1 MDESNEVDE
10 IERIQQEIESL
21 LAEDLEEKPKVDY
34 AAALKEKNR
43 KIKEYKQKLEELEA
57 KLNSAPPPEG
67 DTNAGDTDTAESV
80 KPPVGKQ
87 DVASQNA
94 NSQNATQPAIDE
106 SVKSSDETSEFSEEE
121 LKETIKQITDYCD
134 ELENKYQ
141 DSDYPF
147 SRAEVLLEIQKM
159 TDGHIKDLSII
170 ENTYLALRHKKQ
182 EEIQKAREN
191 ASTMITSTGGG
202 GKEYSPQ
209 NLDEAFNMIKK
220 K

>member
-87 DVASQNA
+87 DVASQMA
-94 NSQNATQPAIDE
+94 NKQLASDE

-134 ELENKYQ
+134 ELESKYK

-182 EEIQKAREN
+182 EGDSKAREN
-191 ASTMITSTGGG
+191 ASTIITSTGGG
-202 GKEYSPQ
+202 GKNILLQTIE
-209 NLDEAFNMIKK
+209 
-220 K
+220 

>member
-87 DVASQNA
+87 DVASQMA
-94 NSQNATQPAIDE
+94 NKQLASDE
-106 SVKSSDETSEFSEEE
+106 SVKSSDETSEFSDEE

-134 ELENKYQ
+134 ELENKYK

-182 EEIQKAREN
+182 EEIKKAREN

>member
-87 DVASQNA
+87 DVASQMA
-94 NSQNATQPAIDE
+94 NKQLASDE

-134 ELENKYQ
+134 ELENKYK

-191 ASTMITSTGGG
+191 ASTIITSTGGG
-202 GKEYSPQ
+202 GKEYTPQ

>member
-87 DVASQNA
+87 DVASQMA
-94 NSQNATQPAIDE
+94 NKQLASDE
-106 SVKSSDETSEFSEEE
+106 SVKSSDETSEFSDEE

-134 ELENKYQ
+134 ELENKYK

-191 ASTMITSTGGG
+191 ASTIITSTGGG
-202 GKEYSPQ
+202 GKEYTPQ